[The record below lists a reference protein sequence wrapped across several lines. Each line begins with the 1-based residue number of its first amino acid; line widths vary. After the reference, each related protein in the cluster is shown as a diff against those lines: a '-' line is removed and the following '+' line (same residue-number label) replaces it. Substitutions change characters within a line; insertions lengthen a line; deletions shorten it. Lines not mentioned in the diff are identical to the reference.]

1 MSKKGQIT
9 TADPLPWDEAIRL
22 IRELGKKGDY
32 KYQLLVTCGV
42 FFGLRVHDI
51 LHLRWSDLL
60 GKKETVVIEHKT
72 KKRREITINEQVQQI
87 ITDAFL
93 ELNPPSRD
101 DYMIKG
107 LRGEPLTKQ
116 AINRKLKRLKD
127 KHGLN
132 IKRIS
137 THTLRKTFGTALWEK
152 SDKSYEVLLLLMNV
166 YNHSSL
172 AQTMRYL
179 GITQEKIKDVYTS
192 LTFN

>member
-22 IRELGKKGDY
+22 IRQLGKEEDY
-32 KYQLLVTCGV
+32 KYQILITCGV
-42 FFGLRVHDI
+42 FFGLRIYDI
-51 LHLRWSDLL
+51 LCLKWSDLL
-60 GKKETVVIEHKT
+60 GKKETIIIEHKT
-72 KKRREITINEQVQQI
+72 KKRREITITNQVQQI
-87 ITDAFL
+87 ITNAFI
-93 ELNPPSRD
+93 EMNPSSRD

-107 LRGEPLTKQ
+107 MRGDPLTKQ
-116 AINRKLKRLKD
+116 AINRKLKRLKQ
-127 KHGLN
+127 KHGLQ
-132 IKRIS
+132 IRRIS
-137 THTLRKTFGTALWEK
+137 THTLRKTFGTALWQN
-152 SDKSYEVLLLLMNV
+152 SDKSYEILLLLMNV

>member
-22 IRELGKKGDY
+22 IRELGKEGDY

-42 FFGLRVHDI
+42 FFGLRIYDI
-51 LHLRWSDLL
+51 LHLKWSDLL

-72 KKRREITINEQVQQI
+72 KKRREITITDEVQQI
-87 ITDAFL
+87 ITNAFL
-93 ELNPPSRD
+93 ETNPSRD
-101 DYMIKG
+101 DYMIQG

-116 AINRKLKRLKD
+116 AINRKLKRLK
-127 KHGLN
+127 KRYGLN

-137 THTLRKTFGTALWEK
+137 THTLRKTFGTTLWEK